1 MFVSSIYRA
10 PDPSWIRAI
19 VNGYPL
25 ALLASGGPGAPY
37 ATHLPIIVPG
47 DTAADPT
54 ADLVGTTLQG
64 HMNKANLHWRALTGG
79 GEALLVFSGPN
90 GYVSPSIYGFEP
102 AAPTWDFAA
111 VHLRGRV
118 SPIADQ
124 DAALGVVV
132 ATVRTF
138 EAKFGRGWDPATS
151 MDYFRKILPAVGAFS
166 FEVDSVEAMFK
177 LSQEQDAT
185 TRERV
190 AKTFASSDEPLRR
203 KVADLIGHLDG
214 CPLAHS

>member
-1 MFVSSIYRA
+1 MFVPRMYRA
-10 PDPSWIRAI
+10 PDPQWIRAI
-19 VNGYPL
+19 VSGYPL
-25 ALLASGGPGAPY
+25 ALLASGGPGAPH

-47 DTAADPT
+47 YTAADPT
-54 ADLVGTTLQG
+54 ADLVGTTLLG
-64 HMNKANLHWRALTGG
+64 HMNRANPHWKALTEGS
-79 GEALLVFSGPN
+79 EALLVFSGPH

-118 SPIADQ
+118 APMTDQ

-132 ATVRTF
+132 ATVRAF
-138 EAKFGRGWDPATS
+138 EARFGRGWDPAAS
-151 MDYFRKILPAVGAFS
+151 MDYFRKILPGVGAFS

-177 LSQEQDAT
+177 LSQEQDAP

-190 AKTFASSDEPLRR
+190 AKEFAGSNEPLRR
-203 KVADLIGHLDG
+203 EVANLIGDLGG